1 MLKIRNK
8 YFNFLWWHVTF
19 WKQKLKHYEKDKN
32 FEVVVGKQRQG
43 LLLVGP
49 TIYDGVH
56 ILHTLSFF
64 PSLNH
69 RFKEIKLVNKIE
81 SVITD
86 KV

>member
-1 MLKIRNK
+1 VACNILEAE
-8 YFNFLWWHVTF
+8 T
-19 WKQKLKHYEKDKN
+19 KHYEKDKN
-32 FEVVVGKQRQG
+32 FGVVVGKQRQG

-69 RFKEIKLVNKIE
+69 IDSKK
-81 SVITD
+81 
-86 KV
+86 